1 MKIIVSFC
9 LGDTMRYDALIKYK
23 GNELK
28 IKVQQKALGS
38 TFTLPDFIKTV
49 RLENNKTIEYEM
61 IEEQRVIIE
70 LAAFM
75 WETSI

>member
-1 MKIIVSFC
+1 MFKSRKRHY
-9 LGDTMRYDALIKYK
+9 TH
-23 GNELK
+23 
-28 IKVQQKALGS
+28 
-38 TFTLPDFIKTV
+38 
-49 RLENNKTIEYEM
+49 NKTIEYEM